1 VIAYLDDLQPGQ
13 EFISGGRTITE
24 ADIMAFA
31 GVSGDFSPLHTDEQ
45 WVREHTPFEGRIAHG
60 LLVLSASS
68 GLRTPGL
75 DDLEVI
81 AYLEEAR
88 SFVAPTYP
96 GDTIRARWTVRDLR
110 RSRSRP
116 TAGVVTVDVEVFK
129 QDGSVVQRGHD
140 VWLVAAG
147 EPERSSP

>member
-1 VIAYLDDLQPGQ
+1 MSSFLDDLEPGQ
-13 EFISGGRTITE
+13 EFVSAGRTITE
-24 ADIMAFA
+24 ADIVAFA

-45 WVREHTPFEGRIAHG
+45 WVREHTPFDGRIAHG

-88 SFVAPTYP
+88 QFVAPTYP
-96 GDTIRARWTVRDLR
+96 GDTIRARWTVRELR

-116 TAGVVTVDVEVFK
+116 TTGVVTVDVEVFTHK
-129 QDGSVVQRGHD
+129 ATVVQRGHD
-140 VWLVAAG
+140 VWLVAAEA
-147 EPERSSP
+147 EPSSP

>member
-1 VIAYLDDLQPGQ
+1 VTMYLVDLQPGLQ
-13 EFISGGRTITE
+13 FTSVGRTMTE
-24 ADIMAFA
+24 ADIVAFA
-31 GVSGDFSPLHTDEQ
+31 GISGDFSPLHTDEQ
-45 WVREHTPFEGRIAHG
+45 WVRDHTPFEGRIAHG

-75 DDLEVI
+75 DDLEVV

-96 GDTIRARWTVRDLR
+96 GDTIRARWTVRELR

-116 TAGVVTVDVEVFK
+116 TTGVVTVDVEVFK
-129 QDGSVVQRGHD
+129 QDDTVVQRGHD
-140 VWLVAAG
+140 VWLVATG
-147 EPERSSP
+147 PEAPPP

>member
-1 VIAYLDDLQPGQ
+1 MTVSFDDLHPGLN
-13 EFISGGRTITE
+13 FTSAGRTITE
-24 ADIMAFA
+24 ADIVAFA

-45 WVREHTPFEGRIAHG
+45 WVREHTPFDGRIAHG

-81 AYLEEAR
+81 AYLEAAR
-88 SFVAPTYP
+88 AFVAPTYP
-96 GDTIRARWTVRDLR
+96 GDTIRARWTVRGLR
-110 RSRSRP
+110 RSKSRP
-116 TAGVVTVDVEVFK
+116 ATGVVTVDVKVFK

-140 VWLVAAG
+140 VWLVAART
-147 EPERSSP
+147 EPPPP